1 MQYFFTTFMLRAKD
15 TPQFGFWSTGASF
28 RWCCGGLSS
37 EVHDRLLVDGGLLD
51 GVIRLGVHAPHFD
64 IVCVLHFHTRQTRE
78 EHMKNN

>member
-51 GVIRLGVHAPHFD
+51 GVIPARRTCSTLRHVK
-64 IVCVLHFHTRQTRE
+64 RE
-78 EHMKNN
+78 RSI